1 MSGPKIFTP
10 EYYQRMRDLESHGWW
25 NAAMRDVAGDALAR
39 AALPAH
45 GLMLDVGCGSGQ
57 TMAWFRD
64 RYPGWRTVGLDVAFD
79 GLRAARAGF
88 GERVLGASALELP
101 LADATVDA
109 VVTLDVLQH
118 LPLDGGDRR
127 ALAEMRRVLRP
138 GGVLFIRTNAQT
150 TPETPDD
157 PAHLFRRYRGRDLR
171 AAIESAGL
179 QVLRLGR
186 VNALLGLAEIPRDLR
201 AQRAAEGSYTGL
213 LAASRPGPLDRM
225 KRAWLRREGRWMLAG
240 GPLPLGRTY
249 LAVCRR

>member
-25 NAAMRDVAGDALAR
+25 NAAMRDVAGDALAH
-39 AALPAH
+39 AALPTQ

-57 TMAWFRD
+57 TMAWFRE
-64 RYPGWRTVGLDVAFD
+64 RRPQWRTIGLDIAWD

-88 GERVLGASALELP
+88 GERVMAASALDLP
-101 LADATVDA
+101 LADASVDA

-127 ALAEMRRVLRP
+127 ALGEMRRVLRP

-150 TPETPDD
+150 LPETPDD
-157 PAHLFRRYRGRDLR
+157 PVHLFRRYRGSDLK

-186 VNALLGLAEIPRDLR
+186 VNALLGLAEIPRDVR
-201 AQRAAEGSYTGL
+201 AQRQGAGSYTGL
-213 LAASRPGPLDRM
+213 LAASRPGPMDRL
-225 KRAWLRREGRWMLAG
+225 KRAWLGFEGRWMLAG
-240 GPLPLGRTY
+240 LPLPLGRTY
-249 LAVCRR
+249 LALCRR